1 MASRR
6 YMNRETLE
14 FARRILAGDSQI
26 QAYRVSHPNARSSKT
41 SMAVRACNMAK
52 TKHVQEYL
60 SKMEEKVNREL
71 ATEAVI
77 TKREALEFLGDVIND
92 TLPDSKENPV
102 KLKDR
107 LAAAQTA
114 SELLGWKKDLGA
126 SQAVTFHL
134 HMDGEK
140 KEPSPVPDQ

>member
-1 MASRR
+1 MAVHR

-14 FARRILAGDSQI
+14 FARRIFAGDSQI
-26 QAYRVSHPNARSSKT
+26 QAYRVSHPNSKSSPK
-41 SMAVRACNMAK
+41 SMAVRACNMAA
-52 TKHVQEYL
+52 TKPVLDYL
-60 SKMEEKVNREL
+60 EKMEEKTNREL

-77 TKREALEFLGDVIND
+77 TKREALEFLGDVINN
-92 TLPDSKENPV
+92 TLSDSKENPV

-114 SELLGWKKDLGA
+114 SELLGWKKDLGP